1 MSGAVE
7 VAKLMISGAVKL
19 SDLFIK
25 YPQKKYQQSLD
36 KLGAYY
42 QELDK
47 ELGRVKELKS
57 QLENSHFWDDDQAA
71 AYLNSMNIEIRAVE
85 NAQNYCNNAI
95 QTYQEVVKQMEDESV
110 VSTLTN
116 GIANAVDK
124 LGVK

>member
-1 MSGAVE
+1 
-7 VAKLMISGAVKL
+7 
-19 SDLFIK
+19 
-25 YPQKKYQQSLD
+25 
-36 KLGAYY
+36 
-42 QELDK
+42 
-47 ELGRVKELKS
+47 
-57 QLENSHFWDDDQAA
+57 
-71 AYLNSMNIEIRAVE
+71 MNIEIRAVE